1 MYLIIGLGN
10 PGKRYGPTRHNIGWK
25 VVEKAASRW
34 SVKLVP
40 GLAARVGE
48 ARLDEEVVTLALP
61 RTWMNLAG
69 GVVQEL
75 VEKLQ
80 VNLNQL
86 IVVHDDLDLEA
97 GLIRVK
103 RRGGSGGHNGIR
115 SIVTAL
121 GTGEFIRLKVGI
133 GRPLVGQEAADFVLS
148 PFLPSETSDIEAA
161 VTQAVDAAECLV
173 TQGPVVAMNRFN
185 KRNKE
190 VDEL

>member
-25 VVEKAASRW
+25 VVEEAASQW
-34 SVKLVP
+34 SAKLVP
-40 GLAARVGE
+40 SLAARVGE
-48 ARLDEEVVTLALP
+48 AWLGEEAVTLALP

-75 VEKLQ
+75 VGKLG

-103 RRGGSGGHNGIR
+103 CRGGSGGHNGIQ

-121 GTGEFIRLKVGI
+121 GSGEFIRLKVGI
-133 GRPLVGQEAADFVLS
+133 GRPLVGQEAADYVLS

-161 VTQAVDAAECLV
+161 VAQAVDAAECLV

>member
-1 MYLIIGLGN
+1 MYLIVGLGN
-10 PGKRYGPTRHNIGWK
+10 PGKWYGPTRHNIGWR
-25 VVEKAASRW
+25 VVEEAASQW

-48 ARLDEEVVTLALP
+48 AWLGEEAVTLALP

-75 VEKLQ
+75 VGKLG
-80 VNLNQL
+80 VNLNHL

-148 PFLPSETSDIEAA
+148 PFLPSETSNIEAA

>member
-1 MYLIIGLGN
+1 LYLIIGLGN

-25 VVEKAASRW
+25 VVEEAASQW
-34 SVKLVP
+34 SAKLVP
-40 GLAARVGE
+40 SLAARVGE
-48 ARLDEEVVTLALP
+48 AWLGEEAVTLALP

-75 VEKLQ
+75 VGKLG
-80 VNLNQL
+80 VNLNHL

-133 GRPLVGQEAADFVLS
+133 GRPLVGQEAADYVLS

-161 VTQAVDAAECLV
+161 VTQAIDAAECLV

>member
-1 MYLIIGLGN
+1 MYLIVGLGN

-48 ARLDEEVVTLALP
+48 AWLDEEVVTLALP

-75 VEKLQ
+75 VGKLG
-80 VNLNQL
+80 VNLNHL

-148 PFLPSETSDIEAA
+148 PVLPSETSDIEAA

>member
-1 MYLIIGLGN
+1 
-10 PGKRYGPTRHNIGWK
+10 
-25 VVEKAASRW
+25 
-34 SVKLVP
+34 
-40 GLAARVGE
+40 
-48 ARLDEEVVTLALP
+48 
-61 RTWMNLAG
+61 MNLAG

-75 VEKLQ
+75 VGKLG
-80 VNLNQL
+80 VNLNHL